1 MVVDYAQNRFAFRR
15 AIGLFQAIKHKLVNI
30 YVDLEL
36 ARANAYYG
44 TWAVTDD
51 APDLPVAAA
60 ATRVSPSEAFNH
72 AARVNIQTHGGIC
85 STWEFDCRLYYRRAK
100 QLSLTLG
107 GEQRWTDHLIT
118 MLEQRNAV

>member
-1 MVVDYAQNRFAFRR
+1 M
-15 AIGLFQAIKHKLVNI
+15 
-30 YVDLEL
+30 
-36 ARANAYYG
+36 
-44 TWAVTDD
+44 TDD